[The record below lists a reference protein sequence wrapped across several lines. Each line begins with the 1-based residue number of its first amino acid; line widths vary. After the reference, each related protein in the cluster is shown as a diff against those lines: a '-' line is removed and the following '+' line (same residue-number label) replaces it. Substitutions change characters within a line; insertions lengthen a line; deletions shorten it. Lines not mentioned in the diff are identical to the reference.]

1 MVLKSPV
8 DFTRGL
14 VSRGLGRQGLLHRRA
29 LPPALAP
36 VLLQNGS
43 RWRVGESIIVAS
55 SVVAYG
61 RASLLRF
68 WLSPGLILES
78 YSKVSQAAHD
88 GTRT

>member
-8 DFTRGL
+8 NFTRD
-14 VSRGLGRQGLLHRRA
+14 LGRRGLLHRNVF
-29 LPPALAP
+29 PPALAP

-61 RASLLRF
+61 RPSLLRL
-68 WLSPGLILES
+68 WLSPGLIHES

-88 GTRT
+88 GTNK